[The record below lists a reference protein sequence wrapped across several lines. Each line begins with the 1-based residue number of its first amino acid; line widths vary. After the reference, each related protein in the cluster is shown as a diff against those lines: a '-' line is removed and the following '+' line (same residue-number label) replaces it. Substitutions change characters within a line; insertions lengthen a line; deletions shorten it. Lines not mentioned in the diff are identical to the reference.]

1 MQPKHTSMHQDY
13 TDMAAYYK
21 ETQSAK
27 SATEMRITIRCTPL
41 RFFLS
46 YLNLSYLTLIYFHR
60 YSSTDLLTDK
70 LADKHTVTER

>member
-27 SATEMRITIRCTPL
+27 SATEMRITIRCAPL

-46 YLNLSYLTLIYFHR
+46 YLNLSYLI
-60 YSSTDLLTDK
+60 SP
-70 LADKHTVTER
+70 